1 MDEKNKL
8 GQDENKIKR
17 KKNDG
22 LDIEFSEEL
31 ADQEDRQA
39 QARSDAADKRAQLRK

>member
-1 MDEKNKL
+1 MDDKNKH
-8 GQDENKIKR
+8 EPNNNKINR
-17 KKNDG
+17 NKNDG

-39 QARSDAADKRAQLRK
+39 KARADAADKRAQLRK